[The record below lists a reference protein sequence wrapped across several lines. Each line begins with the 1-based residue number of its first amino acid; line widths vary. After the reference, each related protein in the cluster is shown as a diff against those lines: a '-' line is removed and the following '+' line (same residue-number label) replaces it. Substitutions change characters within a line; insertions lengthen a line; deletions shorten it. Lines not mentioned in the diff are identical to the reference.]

1 MHSSIRDRRSDRRRT
16 GRERR
21 KAEGEGCQTCSANYC
36 IQSGEVAADDTN
48 NVVQMMDAVAVIMS
62 AK

>member
-1 MHSSIRDRRSDRRRT
+1 MHSSMRDRRFDRRRT

-21 KAEGEGCQTCSANYC
+21 KAEGEGCQTCFANYC

-48 NVVQMMDAVAVIMS
+48 DLV
-62 AK
+62 